1 LRRVAARKRKVRKR
15 EPPPESRTKRKETA
29 AGIANETDGEKK
41 EGGTRFGEVARS
53 PKRVLTGDAAN

>member
-1 LRRVAARKRKVRKR
+1 LLASRRGEK
-15 EPPPESRTKRKETA
+15 TKSAKTRTA